1 MPARH
6 RLSETMGP
14 ISAMPATFIRFL
26 KLLVSRFIEDQG
38 LPNAAS
44 LTFNTL
50 LSLVPLTAVSLAVF
64 AAFPVSDRLA
74 DQVQDFVF
82 KNFVPAAGEMVQS
95 YLQEFAQSASRMT
108 GPGTLFLVIVALL
121 MMANID
127 TSFNTIFRVK
137 RRRSFLGMFLVYWS
151 ILTLGPLLIGLSVV
165 ATSYLVSLPF
175 FTDATTNKEVSHLLL
190 RLMPFLLSAVAFTLL
205 YMLVPNR
212 RVAFVHALIGGMTA
226 AVMFELAKQGFVIYV
241 TSFPTYQAIYGAL
254 AVIPIF
260 LFWIYLSWVV
270 SLLGAEIT
278 YCLGIFKDQDRRDV
292 SGRGGEMLL
301 AFRLLEK
308 LWEGQR
314 KGLSLSA
321 KELPDQLGMVSEER
335 LELILGY
342 LQEARLVLLT
352 EEGKWAL
359 ARDLSHVSLM
369 DLYTAHEFTLPE
381 AKLMEGLTETSD
393 QSLAKL
399 LGRLEKDMQGAMETS
414 LENLYLGEVR
424 TG

>member
-1 MPARH
+1 MQMSERY
-6 RLSETMGP
+6 RLFETMGP
-14 ISAMPATFIRFL
+14 MSAVPAKFIRFL
-26 KLLVSRFIEDQG
+26 RLLVSRFIEDQG

-50 LSLVPLTAVSLAVF
+50 LSLVPLTAVSLAIF

-74 DQVQDFVF
+74 EQVQDFVF
-82 KNFVPAAGEMVQS
+82 QNFVPAAGEMVQS
-95 YLQEFAQSASRMT
+95 YLQEFAQTASRMT
-108 GPGTLFLVIVALL
+108 GAGSLFLVIVALM

-127 TSFNTIFRVK
+127 TAFNTIFRV
-137 RRRSFLGMFLVYWS
+137 RRRRRLLGMFLVYWS
-151 ILTLGPLLIGLSVV
+151 ILTLGPLLIGLSVA
-165 ATSYLVSLPF
+165 ATSYLVSLPLF
-175 FTDATTNKEVSHLLL
+175 SDAANGEVTHRLL

-212 RVAFVHALIGGMTA
+212 RVLFHHALIGGMAA
-226 AVMFELAKQGFVIYV
+226 AVMFELAKQGFVFYV
-241 TSFPTYQAIYGAL
+241 TNFPTYQAIYGAL

-278 YCLGIFKDQDRRDV
+278 YCLGIFKDQGRHDV
-292 SGRGGEMLL
+292 VGRGGEMLL

-314 KGLSLSA
+314 NGLSLSV
-321 KELPDQLGMVSEER
+321 KELPAQLGKVSEER
-335 LELILGY
+335 LELVLGY
-342 LQEARLVLLT
+342 LQEARLVLMT

-359 ARDLSHVSLM
+359 ARDLSYVSLM
-369 DLYTAHEFTLPE
+369 DLYTAHDFTLPE
-381 AKLMEGLTETSD
+381 AKLLEGLTETSD
-393 QSLAKL
+393 QSLAGL

-414 LENLYLGEVR
+414 LESLYLGGCR
-424 TG
+424 T